1 MIGKRVYLTEGY
13 SLSLIIFVILLP
25 IAYKYYTI
33 LKVFKYQLLDH
44 SKLTLTPIYTQIIT
58 TLKLIEELIKL

>member
-33 LKVFKYQLLDH
+33 LKV
-44 SKLTLTPIYTQIIT
+44 SKTNYSTIQN
-58 TLKLIEELIKL
+58 